1 VNHRPVMLDEVLDLF
16 GTHRRVVVD
25 GTLGGGS
32 HAAALLAASDRLRV
46 IGLDRDPEAVRL
58 ARRRLAD
65 WGDRF
70 TAVTASYQDLDRVLA
85 ELGLAV
91 VDGVLLDLGISSIQL
106 DDPER
111 GFSFQAAG
119 PLDMRLDPTQGPT
132 AAELLARRSE
142 AELADLIFRW
152 GEEPRSRAV
161 ARAIVRERRR
171 EPILTTDHL
180 ARLVAAA
187 VGPKRPRGIHPAT
200 RTFMALR
207 IAVNDELAH
216 LARFLEKVVG
226 VLAPGGRLVV
236 ISFHSLEDRLVKQ
249 AIARGVKGCI
259 CPPRQP
265 VCTCHLAPSLTAL
278 TRRPLRPQPAEVAAN
293 PRSRSARLRA
303 AERL

>member
-1 VNHRPVMLDEVLDLF
+1 MLDEVLDLF
-16 GTHRRVVVD
+16 GTHRRVIVD

-32 HAAALLAASDRLRV
+32 HAAALLQGSPGLRV
-46 IGLDRDPEAVRL
+46 IGLDRDPEAVRR

-70 TAVTASYQDLDRVLA
+70 SALVASYQDLDRVLS
-85 ELGLAV
+85 EVGLTV

-111 GFSFQAAG
+111 GFSFQVAG
-119 PLDMRLDPTQGPT
+119 PLDMRLDQGRGET
-132 AAELLARRSE
+132 AAELLARAGES
-142 AELADLIFRW
+142 ELADLIFRY
-152 GEEPRSRAV
+152 GEERRSRAV
-161 ARAIVRERRR
+161 ARAVVRERARG
-171 EPILTTDHL
+171 PIRTTDHL
-180 ARLVAAA
+180 ARVVASA
-187 VGPKRPRGIHPAT
+187 VGPKRSRGIHPAT

-207 IAVNDELAH
+207 IAVNDELTH
-216 LARFLEKVVG
+216 LESFLERVTDM
-226 VLAPGGRLVV
+226 LASGGRLVV

-249 AIARGVKGCI
+249 AIGRGVKGCV

-265 VCTCHLAPSLTAL
+265 ICTCHQQPTLRSL
-278 TRRPLRPQPAEVAAN
+278 TRRPLRPGPDEVAAN